1 MSTTA
6 VLPTALPPAP
16 PVDPLTLSASGFNIA
31 KPKQPEALA
40 EVERK
45 AINAMDS
52 FTCNIC
58 LDKFSTVGNKKPCS
72 TSCGHTFCEECLMKG
87 KLHKCPSCRSPLPMF
102 NTLNKPTANF
112 SLICVIENLGTKRE
126 LLPELQ
132 YSFAQ
137 KILIEELAKAQDL
150 VRDLK
155 LQLTS
160 ERLKAETKD
169 KEISENLSMN
179 VKTLEARVQEAE
191 EKVLNKRL
199 ELSNVIGKTPNYLMV
214 AKQNIAAKNPFTFQ
228 PQTFVPSS
236 SFSAAT
242 CFNKE
247 TVHFDFASS
256 NVPLVVKDEISNTQ
270 ITLKK
275 MYERTEKSNDEIDR
289 AIKTTMQ
296 VMKDYEADFKKAMS
310 TEEEAPKES
319 VEGSVSL
326 SQTAM
331 NVVGTSE
338 PIVFSTKSLRRK
350 VKTTRKKKMYDGNQ
364 TVPNDVLAT
373 FEGNLVTPSV
383 FEECISASCYNPI
396 SWIMELF
403 SFDQEFK
410 HLATIESQNM
420 MIEGL

>member
-1 MSTTA
+1 
-6 VLPTALPPAP
+6 
-16 PVDPLTLSASGFNIA
+16 
-31 KPKQPEALA
+31 
-40 EVERK
+40 
-45 AINAMDS
+45 
-52 FTCNIC
+52 
-58 LDKFSTVGNKKPCS
+58 
-72 TSCGHTFCEECLMKG
+72 
-87 KLHKCPSCRSPLPMF
+87 LHKCPSCRSPLPMF
-102 NTLNKPTANF
+102 NAINKPTANF

-160 ERLKAETKD
+160 EQLKAETKD
-169 KEISENLSMN
+169 EEISKDLSTN

-199 ELSNVIGKTPNYLMV
+199 ELSNIIGKTPNYLMV

-236 SFSAAT
+236 SFSATT

-247 TVHFDFASS
+247 TIHFDFASS
-256 NVPLVVKDEISNTQ
+256 NVPLVVKEESSNAHL
-270 ITLKK
+270 TLEK
-275 MYERTEKSNDEIDR
+275 MCERTKKSNDEIDW
-289 AIKTTMQ
+289 AITATMQ
-296 VMKDYEADFKKAMS
+296 VMKDYDADFMKAMS

-319 VEGSVSL
+319 IEGSVSL

-338 PIVFSTKSLRRK
+338 PIVFSNKSLRRK
-350 VKTTRKKKMYDGNQ
+350 VKTTKKKKMHDGNQ
-364 TVPNDVLAT
+364 TVPNDVLT
-373 FEGNLVTPSV
+373 KFEGNLVTPSV

-396 SWIMELF
+396 GWIMELF
-403 SFDQEFK
+403 
-410 HLATIESQNM
+410 
-420 MIEGL
+420 